1 MYNNDNKLPL
11 RADRTRALSRFH
23 GAADPLESRP
33 VTFYPP
39 TPMKTLTACL
49 FITIVALCPR
59 ARADEPAIVTK
70 ARAYLG
76 SESALNAATSVR
88 MTGSMATVDPAGK
101 PMQIA
106 VDIVFQKPFQESIT
120 VLQANRVVHTSL
132 DGYDA
137 SQQSQDGVPNQK
149 EIDYK
154 NKPWRLTVLGGDQV
168 KTLRV
173 DVLENLFFYRGV
185 LRVGGQIEDRGPA
198 TADGK
203 TTEKVAFIYAPNFVY
218 IRHFDPDTGRLVYTE
233 SESGTQIR
241 EQGEIMAGGIRFP
254 KVIEV
259 TENLN
264 GTPSK
269 KTYTFDK
276 VTVNETY
283 PDSLFAIPALS
294 GATSAAAPV
303 APAPAPAPS
312 AAPAVALP
320 ATH

>member
-1 MYNNDNKLPL
+1 
-11 RADRTRALSRFH
+11 
-23 GAADPLESRP
+23 
-33 VTFYPP
+33 
-39 TPMKTLTACL
+39 MKTLTACL
-49 FITIVALCPR
+49 FITTVALCSP

-76 SESALNAATSVR
+76 SESALNAVTSVH
-88 MTGSMATVDPAGK
+88 MTGNMATVDAAGK
-101 PMQIA
+101 PTQIA

-120 VLQANRVVHTSL
+120 ILQANRIVHTSL

-137 SQQSQDGVPNQK
+137 SQQSQDGAPNQA

-154 NKPWRLTVLGGDQV
+154 NKPWRLTILGGDQV

-198 TADGK
+198 AADGK

-218 IRHFDPDTGRLVYTE
+218 IRHFDPATGRLAYTE

-276 VTVNETY
+276 VMVNETF
-283 PDSLFAIPALS
+283 PDSLFAIPPLS
-294 GATSAAAPV
+294 GATSAATPE
-303 APAPAPAPS
+303 PAPAALAPS
-312 AAPAVALP
+312 PSVTPAVALP
-320 ATH
+320 AKH

>member
-1 MYNNDNKLPL
+1 
-11 RADRTRALSRFH
+11 
-23 GAADPLESRP
+23 
-33 VTFYPP
+33 
-39 TPMKTLTACL
+39 MKTLTACL
-49 FITIVALCPR
+49 LITIVALCPL

-76 SESALNAATSVR
+76 SESALNAVTSVR
-88 MTGSMATVDPAGK
+88 MSGKMTTVDAAGK
-101 PMQIA
+101 PAQIA

-120 VLQANRVVHTSL
+120 ILQANRIVHTSL

-137 SQQSQDGVPNQK
+137 SQQSQDGAPGQT

-154 NKPWRLTVLGGDQV
+154 NKPWRLNILGGDQV

-185 LRVGGQIEDRGPA
+185 QRVGGQIEDRGLA

-218 IRHFDPDTGRLVYTE
+218 IRHFDPDTGRLVFTE

-241 EQGEIMAGGIRFP
+241 EQGEIVAGGIRFP

-283 PDSLFAIPALS
+283 PDSLFAIPPLS
-294 GATSAAAPV
+294 GAASAATPEPAP
-303 APAPAPAPS
+303 AAPAPAPS
-312 AAPAVALP
+312 VTPAVALP

>member
-1 MYNNDNKLPL
+1 
-11 RADRTRALSRFH
+11 
-23 GAADPLESRP
+23 
-33 VTFYPP
+33 
-39 TPMKTLTACL
+39 MKTLTACL
-49 FITIVALCPR
+49 FITTVALCPL
-59 ARADEPAIVTK
+59 ARGDEPAIVTK

-76 SESALNAATSVR
+76 SESVLNAVTSIS
-88 MTGSMATVDPAGK
+88 MSGNMATLDAAGK
-101 PMQIA
+101 PTQIA

-120 VLQANRVVHTSL
+120 VFQANRIVHTSL

-137 SQQSQDGVPNQK
+137 SQQSQDGAPNQT

-154 NKPWRLTVLGGDQV
+154 NKPWRLTILGGDQV

-185 LRVGGQIEDRGPA
+185 LRVGGQIEGRGPA

-283 PDSLFAIPALS
+283 PDSLFAIPPLS
-294 GATSAAAPV
+294 GAASAATPEPAP
-303 APAPAPAPS
+303 AAPAPAPS
-312 AAPAVALP
+312 VTPAVALP